1 MAALHTQN
9 VLATRR
15 VYSCNNCTRAC
26 YCQKETVSFSMHE
39 PNSCVLPVYATS
51 LHSTLAC
58 HCRTHSVSAL
68 DWNTV
73 LYGVSDIYVVYVHS
87 ETITDTALC
96 SPQTSYADY
105 LKDTLVHNANIS
117 YFRPLQACQLEA
129 RTKLAPADLWLESQ
143 QIMIPS
149 KVPCSLHAGDCFIAR
164 IRLTP
169 MWCDSAG
176 TFPKV
181 PAANES
187 SFRQFFYS
195 GAPVSQEQQFTQYAD
210 YGKLTQVTDS
220 NKSSL
225 ARSRSQ
231 PFRSSCN
238 LLWLLDLARLDLLLS
253 ITCVSLHTA
262 HSGRSLK
269 TAQANHWVP
278 HECICS
284 RQPKLAVKPQGF
296 RHSGL
301 KFWPSV
307 QLCQLTG

>member
-1 MAALHTQN
+1 MFCLYTLLLCIALLHFTAAPTQYRP
-9 VLATRR
+9 LTG
-15 VYSCNNCTRAC
+15 
-26 YCQKETVSFSMHE
+26 
-39 PNSCVLPVYATS
+39 
-51 LHSTLAC
+51 
-58 HCRTHSVSAL
+58 
-68 DWNTV
+68 NTV

-87 ETITDTALC
+87 DTITDTALC
-96 SPQTSYADY
+96 GPQTSYADY
-105 LKDTLVHNANIS
+105 LKDTLIHNANIS

-149 KVPCSLHAGDCFIAR
+149 KVPCLLHAGDCFIAR
-164 IRLTP
+164 IRFTP
-169 MWCDSAG
+169 LWCDSAG

-238 LLWLLDLARLDLLLS
+238 LLLKGWLLDLARLDLLLS
-253 ITCVSLHTA
+253 VTCVSLHTA
-262 HSGRSLK
+262 HSGREPQDSTGKSLG
-269 TAQANHWVP
+269 TP
-278 HECICS
+278 
-284 RQPKLAVKPQGF
+284 
-296 RHSGL
+296 
-301 KFWPSV
+301 
-307 QLCQLTG
+307 